1 MPNEEKALSKIR
13 GKMARLSSVMLE
25 MFRKAVKALSKHDG
39 ALGKEVILEDATA
52 DNLET
57 DVTELCLRFLALYA
71 PKAQDL
77 RYVVAMTR
85 ISADME
91 RVADHS
97 TAMGR
102 RVLSSHLSPLIAAY
116 PIFTDMTDSAEDL
129 LLRATDSLFKLS
141 PLSHEDLEIDLVKL
155 RAMRKKL
162 EGDLVENLGR
172 DPEAGLQTV
181 HFLEVIRRVDR
192 VGGHARNIAVMV
204 PYITEGLLL
213 RHRPDEP
220 LDPESPEGEGESLGE
235 SPGSAGPEAPA
246 EPNSEA

>member
-13 GKMARLSSVMLE
+13 GRMALMSTVMLE
-25 MFRKAVKALSKHDG
+25 MYRKAVKALAKHDNV
-39 ALGKEVILEDATA
+39 LGKEVILEDTTA
-52 DNLET
+52 DDLET
-57 DVTELCLRFLALYA
+57 EITELCLRFLALYA

-102 RVLSSHLSPLIAAY
+102 RVLTSHLSPLIASY
-116 PIFTDMTDSAEDL
+116 PVFTSMTESAEDL
-129 LLRATDSLFKLS
+129 LVRSSESLFKLS
-141 PLSHEDLEIDLVKL
+141 PLSHEDLERDLLYL
-155 RAMRKKL
+155 RGMRKDL
-162 EGDLVENLGR
+162 EQDLVENLGK

-181 HFLEVIRRVDR
+181 HFLEVVRRVDR
-192 VGGHARNIAVMV
+192 VGGHARNIAIMV

-213 RHRPDEP
+213 RHRPDDPKDLEALESDI
-220 LDPESPEGEGESLGE
+220 LDKSAEDEKES
-235 SPGSAGPEAPA
+235 
-246 EPNSEA
+246 